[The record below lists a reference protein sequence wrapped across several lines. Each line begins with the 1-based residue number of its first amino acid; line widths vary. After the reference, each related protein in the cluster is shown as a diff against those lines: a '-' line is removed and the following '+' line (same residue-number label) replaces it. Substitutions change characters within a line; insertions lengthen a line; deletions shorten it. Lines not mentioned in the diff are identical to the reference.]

1 MLIIQIAS
9 GVLFAFVVHKLLPQI
24 LQGLLWLAVA
34 VILLFWAIKDRDS
47 FIGAFAVGAALYGGY
62 TMRKWFERRAGD
74 S

>member
-1 MLIIQIAS
+1 VLIIQIAS
-9 GVLFAFVVHKLLPQI
+9 AVLLAFVVHKLLPQI

-34 VILLFWAIKDRDS
+34 AILFFWSVKDRDF
-47 FIGAFAVGAALYGGY
+47 FIGAMAVGAALYGGY